1 MRIYNRTN
9 RQHVRYYLRML
20 RAELTPIDYWT
31 LIMALTILLLV
42 LFWPATAAAA
52 QHGTIPP
59 VSGIAC
65 IPAGPQPDIS
75 GCDDKVFLPIIEAQ
89 P

>member
-31 LIMALTILLLV
+31 LIMALTFLLFLA
-42 LFWPATAAAA
+42 FWPASAAA

-65 IPAGPQPDIS
+65 IPAGAQPDIS
-75 GCDDKVFLPIIEAQ
+75 GCDDKVFLPIIEVQ